1 MQKDFYSILGLSP
14 SASQD
19 DIKKAFRQL
28 SMQYHPD
35 KNPEGADKFKE
46 INEAYQTLSNPN
58 EKLKYDLRY
67 NSKNGGGGWSDFFS
81 ETDNIFNGFGF
92 AETAF
97 EQRESISPLHAKVY
111 TTIKDSA
118 FGSKKTVKIKR
129 RTLCD
134 VCLKTRATCGTCG
147 GKGVIT
153 KVRSSGYFS
162 VQEKI
167 SCSNCSGTGFIHRK
181 TGDCSTSC
189 NDGFILTDWDL
200 HVELPKGFSNN
211 TQYVIRNVGHESAIT
226 KGQRGDVILKI
237 VEHPED
243 NHEREGNDILYTDN
257 VKYADLV
264 LGADRTFNLFGD
276 ENHPISYE
284 IPKWYDSDKFI
295 KVADG
300 PLPNGRTFVRV
311 KLKIPK
317 RDLKEEHIE
326 VLKRICEE

>member
-14 SASQD
+14 SASHD

-35 KNPEGADKFKE
+35 KNPEGVDKFKE

-67 NSKNGGGGWSDFFS
+67 NSKSGGGRWSDFFA
-81 ETDNIFNGFGF
+81 ETDSMFDGFGF
-92 AETAF
+92 SESGF

-118 FGSKKTVKIKR
+118 FGAKKTIKIKR

-134 VCLKTRATCGTCG
+134 VCTNLRSTCATCG
-147 GKGVIT
+147 GKGVVV

-162 VQEKI
+162 VQEK
-167 SCSNCSGTGFIHRK
+167 STCLNCSGSGFIHK
-181 TGDCSTSC
+181 QSEDCSTNC
-189 NDGFILTDWDL
+189 NDGFVLTDWDMN
-200 HVELPKGFSNN
+200 VELPIGFSDNS
-211 TQYVIRNVGHESAIT
+211 QYVIRNVGHESAIK

-257 VKYADLV
+257 VKYIDLV
-264 LGADRTFNLFGD
+264 LGANRKFNLFGD
-276 ENHPISYE
+276 ENHTISYE
-284 IPKWYDSDKFI
+284 ISKWYDNDKFI

>member
-162 VQEKI
+162 VQEK
-167 SCSNCSGTGFIHRK
+167 SR
-181 TGDCSTSC
+181 
-189 NDGFILTDWDL
+189 
-200 HVELPKGFSNN
+200 
-211 TQYVIRNVGHESAIT
+211 
-226 KGQRGDVILKI
+226 RG
-237 VEHPED
+237 E
-243 NHEREGNDILYTDN
+243 
-257 VKYADLV
+257 
-264 LGADRTFNLFGD
+264 
-276 ENHPISYE
+276 
-284 IPKWYDSDKFI
+284 
-295 KVADG
+295 
-300 PLPNGRTFVRV
+300 
-311 KLKIPK
+311 
-317 RDLKEEHIE
+317 
-326 VLKRICEE
+326 CEQVC